1 MPRHGCPRAM
11 AKSPDVN
18 QTGQVLTF
26 FALALP
32 VVLLPVAAYTVDATM
47 IASREAVLQAATA
60 QAAEAAAQQ
69 LDVGAVRSSGALS
82 LNAAAAMVVVH
93 QTLVEEE
100 PAASVD
106 TSSISGA
113 EITIVTSEQVTLPF
127 SVFERTATLHAR
139 ATARLVAGYD
149 RPS

>member
-1 MPRHGCPRAM
+1 MLPPAVCEEVSILDRTPKVYAPKGLARTRLGEHGQKVRPALQDLGEPSLVI
-11 AKSPDVN
+11 AAQPLAD
-18 QTGQVLTF
+18 LDP
-26 FALALP
+26 FALPL
-32 VVLLPVAAYTVDATM
+32 T
-47 IASREAVLQAATA
+47 
-60 QAAEAAAQQ
+60 
-69 LDVGAVRSSGALS
+69 VGAVRSSGALS
-82 LNAAAAMVVVH
+82 LNAAAAMVAVH

-106 TSSISGA
+106 TSSIRGV

-127 SVFERTATLHAR
+127 SVFEGTATLHAR